1 MMSRTLLFMLVVAA
15 APAIPAQQGNAPL
28 RKSDLIRFLTGTA
41 YSKSEVA
48 GIVRR
53 NCLGFVPS
61 DRDRRDLRTLGATSE
76 IFSAIDRCVAAG
88 NNPKVAAG
96 PPPAPRPV
104 VLTISSGNI
113 AATVG
118 TVAYVQV
125 SLMRGSSPV
134 SGTQLLLTG
143 ASGIPGGTKSEP
155 IATTDASGRATFAVP
170 VGTRAGSYR
179 LTVATT
185 AGTRFDNQVVTM
197 LARPASAT
205 IATLSPGHISLAS
218 RSASVDTIKATVTDA
233 FGNAVPH
240 DTLTLKP
247 GSARTSVATLSAQ
260 TGSDGV
266 ATFALPIAN
275 LRDGDTLTLAAG
287 TRKLA
292 VLPVTASQLVAERML
307 EAERQ
312 AAGGGAGA
320 EAAYDSVLSVDP
332 GNTAALLGRGYLR
345 SWAGKSNL
353 ATQDF
358 QAAMKE
364 GSDKAGAATGLGYNA
379 LRTGDYA
386 GALQDFQQALSA
398 APGQAAAATGLAY
411 AELWRRDRDQAARRA
426 AALRNPQPASY
437 PASAADQFRG
447 GIIQLSERK
456 FPDAVRSLSSATSGA
471 PEWPEAYYN
480 LALAYQADGQ
490 ADKSAA
496 AYRKYLQLRP
506 DAADRADVSSRISAL
521 SRSPGTAFALG
532 AIVPGGGQFYTK
544 RPAFG
549 VIAAAAA
556 AGGVVWALKQT
567 SITQTETFTDPFGHT
582 YTQDVTFSK
591 RKNLGTGLAVAGGVW
606 LLSAIEAAIHAGS
619 ARGTPSLPMSLTPDN
634 TSSDALLVWPEV
646 GIGPHGPTFG
656 AGVRIRLR

>member
-1 MMSRTLLFMLVVAA
+1 MTLRTLPFVLFLSV
-15 APAIPAQQGNAPL
+15 APALAAQQENSPL

-48 GIVRR
+48 GIIRR

-61 DRDRRDLRTLGATSE
+61 DRDRRDLRTLGATRE

-96 PPPAPRPV
+96 PPPAPKPV
-104 VLTISSGNI
+104 VLTVPNRSI
-113 AATVG
+113 AASVG
-118 TVAYVQV
+118 TVAYVEV
-125 SLMRGSSPV
+125 SLKRGDSPV
-134 SGTQLLLTG
+134 SGSQLLLTG
-143 ASGIPGGTKSEP
+143 ASGIPGGPKSEP
-155 IATTDASGRATFAVP
+155 IATTDAGGRATFAVP

-179 LTVATT
+179 LTVATPT
-185 AGTRFDNQVVTM
+185 GTRFDGQVIT
-197 LARPASAT
+197 LLTRPASAT

-218 RSASVDTIKATVTDA
+218 ESAPVDTIKATVTDA
-233 FGNAVPH
+233 FGNAVAH

-260 TGSDGV
+260 TGNDGV
-266 ATFALPIAN
+266 ASFAVPIAK
-275 LRDGDTLTLAAG
+275 LHDGDTLALASG
-287 TRKLA
+287 TRQLA

-332 GNTAALLGRGYLR
+332 GNSAALLGRGYLR
-345 SWAGKSNL
+345 SWAGKTDL
-353 ATQDF
+353 AAQDF
-358 QAAMKE
+358 QAAMK
-364 GSDKAGAATGLGYNA
+364 GGGDRAGAATGLGYNA
-379 LRTGDYA
+379 LRKGDYA
-386 GALQDFQQALSA
+386 GAIQDFQQALSA
-398 APGQAAAATGLAY
+398 APGQDLAATGLAY
-411 AELWRRDRDQAARRA
+411 AELWRRDADQATRRS
-426 AALRNPQPASY
+426 AALLNPQPAAY
-437 PASAADQFRG
+437 PAAAADQLRG
-447 GIIQLSERK
+447 GILQLSERK
-456 FPDAVRSLSSATSGA
+456 FPQAVHSLASATSGA
-471 PEWPEAYYN
+471 PDWPEAFYN

-490 ADKSAA
+490 TDKAVA

-506 DAADRADVSSRISAL
+506 AAADRADVSSRISAL
-521 SRSPGTAFALG
+521 SRSPATAFAVG
-532 AIVPGGGQFYTK
+532 ALVPGGGSSYTK

-556 AGGVVWALKQT
+556 AGGIVWALKQT

-582 YTQDVTFSK
+582 YTQDVTFTK

-619 ARGTPSLPMSLTPDN
+619 ARGTPNLPLSLAPDG
-634 TSSDALLVWPEV
+634 TSSDALIVWPHV
-646 GIGPHGPTFG
+646 GLGPRGPTIG
-656 AGVRIRLR
+656 AGVRIVLR